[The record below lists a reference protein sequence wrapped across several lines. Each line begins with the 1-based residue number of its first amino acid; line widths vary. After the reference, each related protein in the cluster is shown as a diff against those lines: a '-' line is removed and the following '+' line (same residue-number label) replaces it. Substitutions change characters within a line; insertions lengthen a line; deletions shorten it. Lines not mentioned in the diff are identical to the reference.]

1 VTNSAAPV
9 RAPAPLPPAPWTS
22 DGALLRRV
30 APGPAAWFA
39 LGGRRLLVQEAFR
52 PEPGRC

>member
-1 VTNSAAPV
+1 VTNFAAPE
-9 RAPAPLPPAPWTS
+9 RAPAPLPPAPWAR

-30 APGPAAWFA
+30 PPEPAAWFA
-39 LGGRRLLVQEAFR
+39 LGGRRLLVQEAFL